1 MTNFED
7 VIENIDKFKEINKLN
22 DKETENGLIYAR
34 LKCEEHNYGFMIF
47 SKEEYNKSKIE
58 KFSKTS
64 KKHFEKYPQHHRFY
78 FYEKLNGDKNNII
91 FILYNPS
98 YATPEVNDP
107 TINNCIKLANENNFS
122 TIEILNIYSERN
134 PNIKNL
140 EDENND
146 LNIQFI
152 NQLLNKRETSI
163 IVLAW
168 GNKYIPKELEE
179 HIISNYN
186 QEQQKNIKIITAQK
200 PEAKIQIRHPG
211 NQGWSRLGGFKY
223 AQLTS
228 INDTN
233 KTLKDLIQVK
243 K

>member
-1 MTNFED
+1 MT
-7 VIENIDKFKEINKLN
+7 VIEKIDEFKEINKLN
-22 DKETENGLIYAR
+22 DKKTEDGLIYAP

-47 SKEEYNKSKIE
+47 SKEEYNKSKIK

-168 GNKYIPKELEE
+168 GNKYIPKELKK

-186 QEQQKNIKIITAQK
+186 QQEQQKNIKIITAQK

-211 NQGWSRLGGFKY
+211 NQGWSKLGGFQY

-233 KTLKDLIQVK
+233 KTLEDLIQVK